1 MERAELDQYRDLCRE
16 IKYLE
21 EKIKKMPKEVSIVK
35 GSSPYFPYLERRSR
49 VEGPGR
55 EEKALRKVLYQRR
68 ARCLEM
74 KHRIYHFIDTIEDS
88 RTRLVFELRYIAR
101 KFFSRKC
108 GSKAFCHGL
117 RGYCAACSY
126 KQDML
131 HVVLFVLC
139 VFNIVC
145 AVYAISAVYA
155 NHKHYVL

>member
-21 EKIKKMPKEVSIVK
+21 NKIKQLPKEVSIVK

-88 RTRLVFELRYIAR
+88 RTRLVFELRYIDGWSWQKISMYMGSTSESYAR
-101 KFFSRKC
+101 MIHNRYFKN
-108 GSKAFCHGL
+108 KA
-117 RGYCAACSY
+117 
-126 KQDML
+126 
-131 HVVLFVLC
+131 
-139 VFNIVC
+139 
-145 AVYAISAVYA
+145 
-155 NHKHYVL
+155 